1 MQMVKGW
8 DGHGA
13 EAGALGLM
21 LDLGPYVN
29 TSAAAVQSSFSVE
42 RAHML
47 FRSLGLRHLSVV
59 DAHNRVRG
67 IITRKVSARSD
78 SATLLVWSVCLWEK

>member
-8 DGHGA
+8 AGPGG

-67 IITRKVSARSD
+67 IITRKVQSASIRS
-78 SATLLVWSVCLWEK
+78 ANHLACAV